1 MQNEINSG
9 VTAPLEDGLIVFI
22 CEPKVTGKIRILH
35 TRFVRKL
42 IQLNSQPKWKQEND
56 TYLVEDI
63 KGKKE
68 KWQNE
73 KLDWQKGANESQL
86 YLKEKL

>member
-22 CEPKVTGKIRILH
+22 CELKVTGKIRILH

-73 KLDWQKGANESQL
+73 ELDWQKGANESQL